1 MPRLKAPQRREQL
14 IAVATKLFARHGYD
28 ATTTASIAEA
38 AGVTEPILYRHFKS
52 KQDLFVAIVRATSEQ
67 TLREWEER
75 IASIT
80 DPVKRIKAVAQAVPE
95 HIRRLSDAYHV
106 LHGALSTSQDKKVHA
121 VLREHY
127 AQIVDF
133 FRKVVL
139 EGQKAG
145 VFRTDLDA
153 RSAAWQMILTGIGY
167 AMITLNLG
175 EVERPV
181 VDQVIESTVR
191 GWIR

>member
-14 IAVATKLFARHGYD
+14 IAVATRLFAKHGFD

-52 KQDLFVAIVRATSEQ
+52 KQDLFIAIVRATSQQ
-67 TLREWEER
+67 TLDEWEER
-75 IASIT
+75 IASVA
-80 DPVKRIKAVAQAVPE
+80 DPAKRIRAVAETVPE
-95 HIRRLSDAYHV
+95 HIKRLSDAYHV
-106 LHGALSTSQDKKVHA
+106 LHGALSTSRDKKVHG

-127 AQIVDF
+127 AKIEAF
-133 FRKVVL
+133 FRKVVA
-139 EGQKAG
+139 EGQKTG

-153 RSAAWQMILTGIGY
+153 RSAAWQMILSGIGY
-167 AMITLNLG
+167 AMITLNLD

-181 VDQVIESTVR
+181 VDQVIESIVR
-191 GWIR
+191 GWLK

>member
-1 MPRLKAPQRREQL
+1 MARLKAPQRREQL
-14 IAVATKLFARHGYD
+14 IAVATKLFAKHGYD

-75 IASIT
+75 IASIA

-127 AQIVDF
+127 AQIEDF

-139 EGQKAG
+139 DGQKAG
-145 VFRTDLDA
+145 VFRADLDA
-153 RSAAWQMILTGIGY
+153 RSAAWQMILSGIGY